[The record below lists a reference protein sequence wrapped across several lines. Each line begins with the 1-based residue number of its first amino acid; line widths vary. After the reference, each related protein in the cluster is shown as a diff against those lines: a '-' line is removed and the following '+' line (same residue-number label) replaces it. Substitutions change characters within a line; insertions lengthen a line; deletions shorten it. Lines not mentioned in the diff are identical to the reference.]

1 MPSGFNVGRRI
12 EGAMFSNHDH
22 ERVERWRKTTD
33 TWIRKTAASIGGH
46 AEGNWG
52 LPKANE
58 AGRWLLGY
66 EAGQLSKTAIEASA
80 NLTQYVLAED
90 VDELLEAASE
100 LRRRLRARALAEKLA
115 GTDGRTPAETAEFE
129 RKAKELGDG

>member
-1 MPSGFNVGRRI
+1 MPSAFNLGRRM
-12 EGAMFSNHDH
+12 EGAMFGGDDLD
-22 ERVERWRKTTD
+22 RVGRWRKTTD
-33 TWIRKTAASIGGH
+33 TWIRKTTASISGH
-46 AEGNWG
+46 VEGQWG
-52 LPKANE
+52 LPKANA

-66 EAGQLSKTAIEASA
+66 EAGQLSTTAIEAA
-80 NLTQYVLAED
+80 TDLTQYVLAED

-115 GTDGRTPAETAEFE
+115 GTTGRTPAETAEFE